1 MSSVSSAERLRSAVA
16 VIRSGGTVESQ
27 ALGKIG
33 EFLRPPVTQRDA
45 LLECLELIE
54 KRLIGAPE
62 LAPCLPVLLFAW
74 NRLHSALLVIHER
87 AAKEWA
93 NQIEYPEICNSLAV
107 LLDLFGYLQDPS
119 VQAALRAAIDLPE
132 VQLKM
137 FALTS
142 LLRQGESVGSSQIES
157 VAASNETRI
166 LLWRR
171 LREIGKEDLMPPTWA
186 TAQQLATSDMVWWA
200 SHPNELGTPPEDV
213 ELMATCG
220 VDLEGEQLEVFVF
233 RFREYPKPWAPSEG
247 WMAGIAGP
255 FREGESLGSPWS
267 AFDTWDSMSPEAHF
281 KKLIA
286 SACWCE
292 VDNEGS

>member
-1 MSSVSSAERLRSAVA
+1 
-16 VIRSGGTVESQ
+16 
-27 ALGKIG
+27 
-33 EFLRPPVTQRDA
+33 
-45 LLECLELIE
+45 
-54 KRLIGAPE
+54 
-62 LAPCLPVLLFAW
+62 
-74 NRLHSALLVIHER
+74 
-87 AAKEWA
+87 
-93 NQIEYPEICNSLAV
+93 
-107 LLDLFGYLQDPS
+107 
-119 VQAALRAAIDLPE
+119 
-132 VQLKM
+132 
-137 FALTS
+137 
-142 LLRQGESVGSSQIES
+142 VGFSQIES
-157 VAASNETRI
+157 VAASHETRI